1 MPEMISK
8 VAHSYDGRQLSAGER
23 FHADKA
29 FVPALIG
36 LGRAAPVFL
45 QNQVAKVQTQDVVAA
60 DPAIYP
66 TREMTAPVPT
76 AHPTRDIPLTARQK
90 RKYARRQSA

>member
-8 VAHSYDGRQLSAGER
+8 VAHVYAGRQLSAGER

-29 FVPALIG
+29 FVLALIG
-36 LGRAAPVFL
+36 LGRAVPAPA
-45 QNQVAKVQTQDVVAA
+45 QSQAATIRTQDVVAG

-66 TREMTAPVPT
+66 TREMTASVPT
-76 AHPTRDIPLTARQK
+76 IYPARDVPLTARQK